1 MLTRM
6 RCVKRSSLL
15 FDLPGAAEADHDS
28 EAKKFNFSVKPI
40 PAAENLAGGNILRSF
55 YAKNRIIDGMEDGF
69 LVKIR
74 S

>member
-1 MLTRM
+1 M
-6 RCVKRSSLL
+6 KRPGLL

>member
-6 RCVKRSSLL
+6 RCVKRSGLL

-40 PAAENLAGGNILRSF
+40 PAAENLAGGNILRGS
-55 YAKNRIIDGMEDGF
+55 YAKNRIIDGMDTG
-69 LVKIR
+69 
-74 S
+74 SS